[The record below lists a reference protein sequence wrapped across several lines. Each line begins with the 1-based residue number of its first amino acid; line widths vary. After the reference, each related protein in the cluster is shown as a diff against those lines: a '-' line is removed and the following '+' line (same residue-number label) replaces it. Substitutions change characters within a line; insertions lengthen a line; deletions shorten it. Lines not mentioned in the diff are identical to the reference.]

1 MLRASETDIA
11 VILTEGIV
19 KDIVAGTNCTVY
31 VESFPLLG
39 IHVAAKSPYKT
50 ISDLE
55 NKNVQFQ
62 D

>member
-19 KDIVAGTNCTVY
+19 KDIVAGTTCTVY
-31 VESFPLLG
+31 VESFSLMGFTWLQNQ
-39 IHVAAKSPYKT
+39 PYKT

-55 NKNVQFQ
+55 NKNVRFQ